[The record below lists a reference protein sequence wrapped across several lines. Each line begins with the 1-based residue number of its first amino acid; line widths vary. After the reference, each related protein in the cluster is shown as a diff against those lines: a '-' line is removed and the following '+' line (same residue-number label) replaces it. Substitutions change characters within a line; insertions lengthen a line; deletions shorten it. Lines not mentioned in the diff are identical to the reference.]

1 MTGGTTRWEYS
12 FQLSPD
18 GNFIASGT
26 VCGFRGQV
34 HIDTDQFGPGAKLD
48 YVRVPGCIPSRRAQT
63 ASMMTQ
69 DNMTSLAPPRSLK
82 EFRPVAAA
90 APNPPTLRRKA
101 SVIVSVDAEDADAK
115 PAEQHPCKRRAV
127 MKVKTS
133 RFERVLDD
141 DE

>member
-1 MTGGTTRWEYS
+1 
-12 FQLSPD
+12 
-18 GNFIASGT
+18 
-26 VCGFRGQV
+26 
-34 HIDTDQFGPGAKLD
+34 
-48 YVRVPGCIPSRRAQT
+48 
-63 ASMMTQ
+63 MTQ
-69 DNMTSLAPPRSLK
+69 YNMTSLALPRSLK

-141 DE
+141 DEQQGNTPRRAGALSFFCTSRFCFVLLCLGSLCMRSCMCIDFIPTVLLKTT